1 MTPLPPDDP
10 EDRRLNA
17 LAAQLS
23 RAAEAASGGA
33 ETSGA
38 AVTSERSPP
47 PLDAPTLHAALAAV
61 TRHIQLRKSVRQKR
75 HQAHL
80 IAAIVTALFAIATA
94 LLGQSAGWAGYN
106 LGVAYGLLIGGT
118 LLAGGAGGLA
128 IYLGIGEPEGLY
140 G

>member
-1 MTPLPPDDP
+1 MTPLPLDDA
-10 EDRRLNA
+10 EDSRLNA
-17 LAAQLS
+17 LAGRLS
-23 RAAEAASGGA
+23 RAAGAASAHTDLSESRVSEASSLSSPDPATLDEAA
-33 ETSGA
+33 
-38 AVTSERSPP
+38 V
-47 PLDAPTLHAALAAV
+47 ALK
-61 TRHIQLRKSVRQKR
+61 RYGRLRKSVRQKR